1 MILAKT
7 FLYIKKF
14 KQQKLNFLLNLK
26 IYPINRNN
34 PQTLTKIYNNKIFN
48 IIRILNKMII
58 LEKNKITLKILSKNI
73 EIKIIFMKMII
84 NFKEAQVKRA

>member
-7 FLYIKKF
+7 FLHIKKF
-14 KQQKLNFLLNLK
+14 KQQKLNFHLNL
-26 IYPINRNN
+26 IINQINRNN
-34 PQTLTKIYNNKIFN
+34 PQRINKIYNNKILK

-58 LEKNKITLKILSKNI
+58 LEKIKITIKISSKII
-73 EIKIIFMKMII
+73 EIKIIIMKMIK

>member
-26 IYPINRNN
+26 INPINWNN

-58 LEKNKITLKILSKNI
+58 LEKIKITLKILSKNI

-84 NFKEAQVKRA
+84 IFKEVQVKKA